1 MADTDR
7 EEKRAIGEVRG
18 EVRGEGGRE
27 GGREKSERETNEKR
41 TEERERGMMM
51 ARHKDRGIAA
61 IFTT

>member
-18 EVRGEGGRE
+18 EGGRE
-27 GGREKSERETNEKR
+27 GTSEKRERETNEKR

-51 ARHKDRGIAA
+51 VGHKDREIAA